1 MVVPPPFVPQ
11 PPRTGSTTRN
21 DTKLNNGT
29 SGAVLPSMHNV
40 RSSQAAR
47 HSGSDMTVAAAAF
60 SSASGFRLPVVALPA
75 AAESPPSAAS
85 TCSVPGPDDLTRAIP
100 GWYYGVPRDG
110 DSLRRRHERR
120 AASVPFVNV
129 KLMHSVAPRYLHHKI
144 MSTIKTAAGTLQEEA
159 PLYSSF
165 SKDFAFRERDVAAL
179 V

>member
-60 SSASGFRLPVVALPA
+60 SSASGFRLPVVASPA

-85 TCSVPGPDDLTRAIP
+85 TFSAPADDLTRAIP